1 MNYYDE
7 ELQRLQQEMME
18 KERADAKLADLYIQ
32 QNELEKKAAE
42 FRKIMEEEQE
52 DVERLKRTNLT
63 ALFYRASGKMEEKLS
78 KEEEEALAAVVKY
91 DSAEKELQAVEEDI
105 AYYEKQ
111 ASGLPDCKIQYERM
125 LEAKKEEIKIQY
137 ERMLEAKKEEIKESG
152 NIEAGKILEMERQIA
167 AIENRRKEVKEAI
180 SAGERARSIA
190 EETLEGLQSAKNWGM
205 VDLIGGG
212 IMSDVIKYDKLKSVK
227 DRTSALQMAL
237 RTFRTEL
244 SDVSSRIEG
253 PLQVEVG
260 EFLHFAD
267 YFFDGIFTDWM
278 VYDKIKVSKERAE
291 QTYSQIQGIL
301 EQLRKM
307 QEQLHTEEEQK
318 RRELEQIVLKG

>member
-1 MNYYDE
+1 MNYYDK

-32 QNELEKKAAE
+32 QNELEKKAADLK
-42 FRKIMEEEQE
+42 KIMEDEQE
-52 DVERLKRTNLT
+52 DVDRLNRKSLT
-63 ALFYRASGKMEEKLS
+63 AFLYRASGKMGEKLS
-78 KEEEEALAAVVKY
+78 KEEEEAFAAAVKY
-91 DSAEKELQAVEEDI
+91 DAAAKELQAVEEDI

-111 ASGLPDCKIQYERM
+111 ASGLPDC
-125 LEAKKEEIKIQY
+125 KIQY

>member
-32 QNELEKKAAE
+32 QNELEKKAADLK
-42 FRKIMEEEQE
+42 KIMEDEQE
-52 DVERLKRTNLT
+52 DVDRLNRKSLT
-63 ALFYRASGKMEEKLS
+63 AFLYRASGKMEEKLS

-111 ASGLPDCKIQYERM
+111 ASGLPDCK
-125 LEAKKEEIKIQY
+125 LQY

-152 NIEAGKILEMERQIA
+152 NIEAEKILEMERQIA
-167 AIENRRKEVKEAI
+167 AIENRRKEVREAI
-180 SAGERARSIA
+180 DAGERAHSIA
-190 EETLEGLQSAKNWGM
+190 EETLDGLKSAKNWGM

-244 SDVSSRIEG
+244 ADVSSQIEG

>member
-78 KEEEEALAAVVKY
+78 KEEE
-91 DSAEKELQAVEEDI
+91 DI

-111 ASGLPDCKIQYERM
+111 ASGLPDC
-125 LEAKKEEIKIQY
+125 KIQY

>member
-32 QNELEKKAAE
+32 QNELEKKAADLK
-42 FRKIMEEEQE
+42 KIMEDEQE
-52 DVERLKRTNLT
+52 DVDRLNRKSLT
-63 ALFYRASGKMEEKLS
+63 AFLYRASGKMGEKLS
-78 KEEEEALAAVVKY
+78 KEEEEAFAAAVKY
-91 DSAEKELQAVEEDI
+91 DAAAKELQAVEEDI

-111 ASGLPDCKIQYERM
+111 ASGLPDC
-125 LEAKKEEIKIQY
+125 KIQY

-167 AIENRRKEVKEAI
+167 AIENRRKEVREAI
-180 SAGERARSIA
+180 DAGERAHSIA
-190 EETLEGLQSAKNWGM
+190 EETLDGLKSAKNWGM

-244 SDVSSRIEG
+244 ADVSSQIEG

-278 VYDKIKVSKERAE
+278 VYDKIKVSQERAE

-307 QEQLHTEEEQK
+307 QEQLLAEEEQK
-318 RRELEQIVLKG
+318 RKELEQIVLKG

>member
-1 MNYYDE
+1 
-7 ELQRLQQEMME
+7 
-18 KERADAKLADLYIQ
+18 
-32 QNELEKKAAE
+32 
-42 FRKIMEEEQE
+42 
-52 DVERLKRTNLT
+52 
-63 ALFYRASGKMEEKLS
+63 
-78 KEEEEALAAVVKY
+78 
-91 DSAEKELQAVEEDI
+91 
-105 AYYEKQ
+105 
-111 ASGLPDCKIQYERM
+111 
-125 LEAKKEEIKIQY
+125 
-137 ERMLEAKKEEIKESG
+137 MLEAKKEEIKESG

-190 EETLEGLQSAKNWGM
+190 EETLEGLQSAKNWCM
-205 VDLIGGG
+205 VDLIVGC

>member
-32 QNELEKKAAE
+32 QNELEKKAADLK
-42 FRKIMEEEQE
+42 KIMEDEQE
-52 DVERLKRTNLT
+52 DVDRLNRKSLT
-63 ALFYRASGKMEEKLS
+63 AFLYRASGKMGEKLS
-78 KEEEEALAAVVKY
+78 KEEEEAFAAAVKY
-91 DSAEKELQAVEEDI
+91 DAAAKELQAVEEDI

-111 ASGLPDCKIQYERM
+111 ASGLSDC
-125 LEAKKEEIKIQY
+125 KIQY

>member
-32 QNELEKKAAE
+32 QNELEKKAADLK
-42 FRKIMEEEQE
+42 KIMEDEQE
-52 DVERLKRTNLT
+52 DVDRLNRKSLT
-63 ALFYRASGKMEEKLS
+63 AFLYRASGKMGEKLS
-78 KEEEEALAAVVKY
+78 KEEEEAFAAAVKY
-91 DSAEKELQAVEEDI
+91 DATAKELQAVEEDI

-111 ASGLPDCKIQYERM
+111 ASGLSDC
-125 LEAKKEEIKIQY
+125 KIQY

>member
-32 QNELEKKAAE
+32 QNELEKKAADLK
-42 FRKIMEEEQE
+42 KIMEDEQE
-52 DVERLKRTNLT
+52 DVDRLNRKSLT
-63 ALFYRASGKMEEKLS
+63 AFLYRASGKMGEKLS
-78 KEEEEALAAVVKY
+78 KEEEEAFAAAVKY
-91 DSAEKELQAVEEDI
+91 DAAAKELQAVEEDI

-125 LEAKKEEIKIQY
+125 LEAKKEEIK
-137 ERMLEAKKEEIKESG
+137 ESG
-152 NIEAGKILEMERQIA
+152 NIEAEKILEMERQIA

-278 VYDKIKVSKERAE
+278 VYDKIKVSQERAE

>member
-32 QNELEKKAAE
+32 QNELEKKAADLK
-42 FRKIMEEEQE
+42 KIMEDEQE
-52 DVERLKRTNLT
+52 DVDRLNRKSLT
-63 ALFYRASGKMEEKLS
+63 SFVYRASGKMGEKLS
-78 KEEEEALAAVVKY
+78 KEEEEAFAAAVKY
-91 DSAEKELQAVEEDI
+91 DAAAKELQAVEEDI

-111 ASGLPDCKIQYERM
+111 ASGLPDCK
-125 LEAKKEEIKIQY
+125 LQY

-152 NIEAGKILEMERQIA
+152 NIEAEKILEMERQIA
-167 AIENRRKEVKEAI
+167 AIENRRKEVREAI
-180 SAGERARSIA
+180 NAGERAHSIA
-190 EETLEGLQSAKNWGM
+190 EETLDGLKSAKNWGM

-244 SDVSSRIEG
+244 ADVSSQIEG

-278 VYDKIKVSKERAE
+278 VYDKIKVSQERAE

-307 QEQLHTEEEQK
+307 QEQLLAEEEQK
-318 RRELEQIVLKG
+318 RKELEQIVLKG

>member
-32 QNELEKKAAE
+32 QNELEKKAADLK
-42 FRKIMEEEQE
+42 KIMEDEQE
-52 DVERLKRTNLT
+52 DVDRLNRKSLT
-63 ALFYRASGKMEEKLS
+63 AFLYRASGKMEEKLS

-111 ASGLPDCKIQYERM
+111 ASGLPDC
-125 LEAKKEEIKIQY
+125 KIQY

>member
-78 KEEEEALAAVVKY
+78 KEEEEAVAAVVKY
-91 DSAEKELQAVEEDI
+91 DSAERELRAVEEDI

-111 ASGLPDCKIQYERM
+111 ASGLPDCKLRYERL
-125 LEAKKEEIKIQY
+125 LEGKKET
-137 ERMLEAKKEEIKESG
+137 IKESG
-152 NIEAGKILEMERQIA
+152 DIKAEKILEMERLIA
-167 AIENRRKEVKEAI
+167 AIENRRKEVREAI

-190 EETLEGLQSAKNWGM
+190 EETLNSLQSAKNWGM
-205 VDLIGGG
+205 VDIIGGG
-212 IMSDVIKYDKLKSVK
+212 IMSDVIKYDKLKVVK

-244 SDVSSRIEG
+244 ADVSGKIDG
-253 PLQVEVG
+253 PVQVEVG

-278 VYDKIKVSKERAE
+278 VYDKIKVSRERAE
-291 QTYSQIQGIL
+291 KTYSQIQEIL
-301 EQLRKM
+301 EQLRQL
-307 QEQLHTEEEQK
+307 QENLSMEDEQK
-318 RRELEQIVLKG
+318 RKELEQLVLKG

>member
-105 AYYEKQ
+105 EEDIAYYEKQ
-111 ASGLPDCKIQYERM
+111 ASGLPDC
-125 LEAKKEEIKIQY
+125 KIQY

>member
-32 QNELEKKAAE
+32 QNELEKKAADLK
-42 FRKIMEEEQE
+42 KIMEDEQE
-52 DVERLKRTNLT
+52 DVDRLNRKSLT
-63 ALFYRASGKMEEKLS
+63 AFLYRASGKMEEKLS

-111 ASGLPDCKIQYERM
+111 ASGLPDCK
-125 LEAKKEEIKIQY
+125 LQY

-152 NIEAGKILEMERQIA
+152 NIEAEKILEMERQIA
-167 AIENRRKEVKEAI
+167 AIENRRKEVREAI
-180 SAGERARSIA
+180 DAGERAHSIA
-190 EETLEGLQSAKNWGM
+190 EETLDGLKSAKNWGM

-244 SDVSSRIEG
+244 ADVSSQIEG

-278 VYDKIKVSKERAE
+278 VYDKIKVSQERAE

>member
-32 QNELEKKAAE
+32 QNELEKKAADLK
-42 FRKIMEEEQE
+42 KIMEDEQE
-52 DVERLKRTNLT
+52 DVDRLNRKSLT
-63 ALFYRASGKMEEKLS
+63 AFLYRASGKMGEKLS
-78 KEEEEALAAVVKY
+78 KEEKEAFAAAVKY
-91 DSAEKELQAVEEDI
+91 DAAAKELQAVEEDI

-111 ASGLPDCKIQYERM
+111 ASGLPDC
-125 LEAKKEEIKIQY
+125 KIQY

-253 PLQVEVG
+253 SLQVEVG

>member
-78 KEEEEALAAVVKY
+78 KEEEEA
-91 DSAEKELQAVEEDI
+91 EEDI

-111 ASGLPDCKIQYERM
+111 ASGLPDC
-125 LEAKKEEIKIQY
+125 KIQY

>member
-32 QNELEKKAAE
+32 QNELEKKAADLK
-42 FRKIMEEEQE
+42 KIMEDEQE
-52 DVERLKRTNLT
+52 DVDRLNRKSLT
-63 ALFYRASGKMEEKLS
+63 AFLYRASGKMGEKLS
-78 KEEEEALAAVVKY
+78 KEEEEAFAAAVKY
-91 DSAEKELQAVEEDI
+91 DAAAKELQAVEEDI

-125 LEAKKEEIKIQY
+125 LEAKKEEIK
-137 ERMLEAKKEEIKESG
+137 ESG
-152 NIEAGKILEMERQIA
+152 NIEAEKILEMERQIA
-167 AIENRRKEVKEAI
+167 AIENRRKEVREAI
-180 SAGERARSIA
+180 DAGERAHSIA
-190 EETLEGLQSAKNWGM
+190 EETLDGLKSAKNWGM

-244 SDVSSRIEG
+244 ADVSSQIEG

-278 VYDKIKVSKERAE
+278 VYDKIKVSQERAE

-307 QEQLHTEEEQK
+307 QEQLLAEEEQK
-318 RRELEQIVLKG
+318 RKELEQIVLKG

>member
-111 ASGLPDCKIQYERM
+111 ASGLPDCK
-125 LEAKKEEIKIQY
+125 LQY

-152 NIEAGKILEMERQIA
+152 NIEAEKILEMERQIS
-167 AIENRRKEVKEAI
+167 AIENRRKEVREAI
-180 SAGERARSIA
+180 NAGERAHSIA
-190 EETLEGLQSAKNWGM
+190 EETLDGLKSAKNWGM

-244 SDVSSRIEG
+244 ADVSSRIEG

>member
-111 ASGLPDCKIQYERM
+111 ASGLPDCK
-125 LEAKKEEIKIQY
+125 LQY

-152 NIEAGKILEMERQIA
+152 NIEAEKILEMERQIA

-244 SDVSSRIEG
+244 ADVSSRIEG

>member
-32 QNELEKKAAE
+32 QNELEKKAADLK
-42 FRKIMEEEQE
+42 KIMEDEQE
-52 DVERLKRTNLT
+52 DVDRLNRKSLT
-63 ALFYRASGKMEEKLS
+63 AFLYRASGKMEEKLS

-111 ASGLPDCKIQYERM
+111 ASGLPDCK
-125 LEAKKEEIKIQY
+125 LQY

-152 NIEAGKILEMERQIA
+152 NIEAEKILEMERQIA
-167 AIENRRKEVKEAI
+167 AIENRRKEVREAI
-180 SAGERARSIA
+180 DAGERAHSIA
-190 EETLEGLQSAKNWGM
+190 EETLDGLKSAKNWGM

-244 SDVSSRIEG
+244 ADVSSQIEG

-307 QEQLHTEEEQK
+307 QEQLLAEEEQK
-318 RRELEQIVLKG
+318 RKELEQIVLKG

>member
-111 ASGLPDCKIQYERM
+111 ASGLPDCK
-125 LEAKKEEIKIQY
+125 LQY

-152 NIEAGKILEMERQIA
+152 NIEAEKILEMERQIA
-167 AIENRRKEVKEAI
+167 AIENRRKEVREAI
-180 SAGERARSIA
+180 NAGERAHSIA
-190 EETLEGLQSAKNWGM
+190 EETLDGLKSAKNWGM

-212 IMSDVIKYDKLKSVK
+212 IMSDVIKFDKLKSVK

-244 SDVSSRIEG
+244 ADVSSRIEG

>member
-32 QNELEKKAAE
+32 QNELEKKAADLK
-42 FRKIMEEEQE
+42 KIMEDEQE
-52 DVERLKRTNLT
+52 DVDRLNRKSLT
-63 ALFYRASGKMEEKLS
+63 AFLYRASGKMEEKLS

-111 ASGLPDCKIQYERM
+111 ASGLPDCK
-125 LEAKKEEIKIQY
+125 LQY

-152 NIEAGKILEMERQIA
+152 NIEAEKILEMERQIA
-167 AIENRRKEVKEAI
+167 AIENRRKEVREAI
-180 SAGERARSIA
+180 NAGERAHSIA
-190 EETLEGLQSAKNWGM
+190 EETLDGLKSAKNWGM

-244 SDVSSRIEG
+244 ADVSSQIEG

>member
-32 QNELEKKAAE
+32 QNELEKKAADLK
-42 FRKIMEEEQE
+42 KIMEDEQE
-52 DVERLKRTNLT
+52 DVDRLNRKSLT
-63 ALFYRASGKMEEKLS
+63 AFLYRASGKMEEKLS

-111 ASGLPDCKIQYERM
+111 ASGLPDCK
-125 LEAKKEEIKIQY
+125 LQY

-167 AIENRRKEVKEAI
+167 AIENRRKEVREAI
-180 SAGERARSIA
+180 NAGERAHSIA
-190 EETLEGLQSAKNWGM
+190 EETLDGLKSAKNWGM

-244 SDVSSRIEG
+244 ADVSSQIEG

-278 VYDKIKVSKERAE
+278 VYDKIKVSQERAE

>member
-111 ASGLPDCKIQYERM
+111 ASGLPDC
-125 LEAKKEEIKIQY
+125 KIQY

>member
-32 QNELEKKAAE
+32 QNELEKKAADLK
-42 FRKIMEEEQE
+42 KIMEDEQE
-52 DVERLKRTNLT
+52 DVDRLNRKSLT
-63 ALFYRASGKMEEKLS
+63 AFLYRASGKMEEKLS

-125 LEAKKEEIKIQY
+125 LEAKKEEIK
-137 ERMLEAKKEEIKESG
+137 ESG
-152 NIEAGKILEMERQIA
+152 NIEAEKILEMERQIA
-167 AIENRRKEVKEAI
+167 AIENRRKEVREAI
-180 SAGERARSIA
+180 NAGERAHSIA
-190 EETLEGLQSAKNWGM
+190 EETLDGLKSAKNWGM

-244 SDVSSRIEG
+244 ADVSSQIEG

-278 VYDKIKVSKERAE
+278 VYDKIKVSQERAE

-307 QEQLHTEEEQK
+307 QEQLLAEEEQK
-318 RRELEQIVLKG
+318 RKELEQIVLKG

>member
-32 QNELEKKAAE
+32 QNELEKKAADLK
-42 FRKIMEEEQE
+42 KIMEDEQE
-52 DVERLKRTNLT
+52 DVDRLNRKSLT
-63 ALFYRASGKMEEKLS
+63 AFLYRASGKMGEKLS
-78 KEEEEALAAVVKY
+78 KEEEEAFAAAVKY
-91 DSAEKELQAVEEDI
+91 DAAAKELQAVEEDI

-111 ASGLPDCKIQYERM
+111 ASGLSDC
-125 LEAKKEEIKIQY
+125 KIQY

-253 PLQVEVG
+253 PIQVEVG

>member
-32 QNELEKKAAE
+32 QNELEKKAADLK
-42 FRKIMEEEQE
+42 KIMEDEQE
-52 DVERLKRTNLT
+52 DVDRLNRKSLT
-63 ALFYRASGKMEEKLS
+63 AFLYRASGKMEEKLS

-111 ASGLPDCKIQYERM
+111 ASGLPDCK
-125 LEAKKEEIKIQY
+125 LQY

-212 IMSDVIKYDKLKSVK
+212 IMSDVIKYDKLKTVK

-244 SDVSSRIEG
+244 ADVSSRIEG

-278 VYDKIKVSKERAE
+278 VYDKIKVSQERAE

>member
-18 KERADAKLADLYIQ
+18 KERADAKLADLYNQ
-32 QNELEKKAAE
+32 QNELEKKAADLK
-42 FRKIMEEEQE
+42 KIMEDEQE
-52 DVERLKRTNLT
+52 DVDRLNRKSLT
-63 ALFYRASGKMEEKLS
+63 AFLYRASGKMGEKLS
-78 KEEEEALAAVVKY
+78 KEEEEAFAAAVKY
-91 DSAEKELQAVEEDI
+91 DAAAKELQAVEEDI

-111 ASGLPDCKIQYERM
+111 ASGLPDC
-125 LEAKKEEIKIQY
+125 KIQY

-307 QEQLHTEEEQK
+307 QEQLLAEEEQK
-318 RRELEQIVLKG
+318 RKELEQIVLKG

>member
-32 QNELEKKAAE
+32 QNELEKKAADLK
-42 FRKIMEEEQE
+42 KIMEDEQE
-52 DVERLKRTNLT
+52 DVDRLNRKSLT
-63 ALFYRASGKMEEKLS
+63 AFLYRASGKMGEKLS

-111 ASGLPDCKIQYERM
+111 ASGLPDCK
-125 LEAKKEEIKIQY
+125 LQY

-152 NIEAGKILEMERQIA
+152 NIEAEKILEMERQIA
-167 AIENRRKEVKEAI
+167 AIENRRKEVREAI
-180 SAGERARSIA
+180 DAGERAHSIA
-190 EETLEGLQSAKNWGM
+190 EETLDGLKSAKNWGM

-244 SDVSSRIEG
+244 ADVSSQIEG

-278 VYDKIKVSKERAE
+278 VYDKIKVSQERAE

-307 QEQLHTEEEQK
+307 QEQLLAEEEQK
-318 RRELEQIVLKG
+318 RKELEQIVLKG

>member
-32 QNELEKKAAE
+32 QNELEKKAADLK
-42 FRKIMEEEQE
+42 KIMEDEQE
-52 DVERLKRTNLT
+52 DVDRLNRKSLT
-63 ALFYRASGKMEEKLS
+63 AFLYRASGKMEEKLS

-111 ASGLPDCKIQYERM
+111 ASGLPDCK
-125 LEAKKEEIKIQY
+125 LQY

-152 NIEAGKILEMERQIA
+152 NIEAEKILEMERQIA
-167 AIENRRKEVKEAI
+167 AIENRRKEVREAI
-180 SAGERARSIA
+180 DAGERAHSIA
-190 EETLEGLQSAKNWGM
+190 EETLDGLKSAKNWGM

-244 SDVSSRIEG
+244 ADVSSQIEG

-278 VYDKIKVSKERAE
+278 VYDKIKVSQERAE

-307 QEQLHTEEEQK
+307 QEQLLAEEEQK
-318 RRELEQIVLKG
+318 RKELEQIVLKG

>member
-111 ASGLPDCKIQYERM
+111 ASGLPDCK
-125 LEAKKEEIKIQY
+125 LQY

-152 NIEAGKILEMERQIA
+152 NIEAEKILEMERQIA
-167 AIENRRKEVKEAI
+167 AIENRRKEVREAI
-180 SAGERARSIA
+180 NAGERAHSIA
-190 EETLEGLQSAKNWGM
+190 EETLDGLKSAKNWGM

>member
-32 QNELEKKAAE
+32 QNELEKKAADLK
-42 FRKIMEEEQE
+42 KIMEDEQE
-52 DVERLKRTNLT
+52 DVDRLNRKSLT
-63 ALFYRASGKMEEKLS
+63 AFLYRASGKMGEKLS
-78 KEEEEALAAVVKY
+78 KEEKEAFAAAVKY
-91 DSAEKELQAVEEDI
+91 DAAAKELQAVEEDI

-111 ASGLPDCKIQYERM
+111 ASGLPDCK
-125 LEAKKEEIKIQY
+125 LQY

-152 NIEAGKILEMERQIA
+152 NIEAEKILEMERQIS

-212 IMSDVIKYDKLKSVK
+212 IMSDVIKYDKLKTVK

>member
-32 QNELEKKAAE
+32 QNELEKKAADLK
-42 FRKIMEEEQE
+42 KIMEDEQE
-52 DVERLKRTNLT
+52 DVDRLNRKSLT
-63 ALFYRASGKMEEKLS
+63 AFLYRASGKMGEKLS
-78 KEEEEALAAVVKY
+78 KEEKEAFAAAVKY
-91 DSAEKELQAVEEDI
+91 DAAAKELQAVEEDI

-111 ASGLPDCKIQYERM
+111 ASGLPDCK
-125 LEAKKEEIKIQY
+125 LQY

-152 NIEAGKILEMERQIA
+152 NIEAEKILEMERQIS

-212 IMSDVIKYDKLKSVK
+212 IMSDVIKYDKLKTVK

-244 SDVSSRIEG
+244 ADVSSRIEG

>member
-111 ASGLPDCKIQYERM
+111 ASGLPDCK
-125 LEAKKEEIKIQY
+125 LQY

-152 NIEAGKILEMERQIA
+152 NIEAEKILEMERQIA
-167 AIENRRKEVKEAI
+167 AIENRRKEVREAI
-180 SAGERARSIA
+180 NAGERAHSIA
-190 EETLEGLQSAKNWGM
+190 EETLDGLKSAKNWGM

-244 SDVSSRIEG
+244 ADVSSRIEG
-253 PLQVEVG
+253 PLQVDVG

>member
-32 QNELEKKAAE
+32 QNELEKKAADLK
-42 FRKIMEEEQE
+42 KIMEDEQE
-52 DVERLKRTNLT
+52 DVDRLNRKSLT
-63 ALFYRASGKMEEKLS
+63 AFLYRASGKMGEKLS
-78 KEEEEALAAVVKY
+78 KEEEEAFAAAVKY
-91 DSAEKELQAVEEDI
+91 DAAAKELQAVEEDI

-111 ASGLPDCKIQYERM
+111 ASGLPDCK
-125 LEAKKEEIKIQY
+125 LQY

-152 NIEAGKILEMERQIA
+152 NIEAEKILEMERQIA
-167 AIENRRKEVKEAI
+167 AIENRRKEVREAI
-180 SAGERARSIA
+180 DAGERAHSIA
-190 EETLEGLQSAKNWGM
+190 EETLDGLKSAKNWGM

-244 SDVSSRIEG
+244 ADVSSQIEG

-278 VYDKIKVSKERAE
+278 VYDKIKVSQERAE

-307 QEQLHTEEEQK
+307 QEQLLAEEEQK
-318 RRELEQIVLKG
+318 RKELEQIVLKG

>member
-78 KEEEEALAAVVKY
+78 KEEEESVAAVVKY
-91 DSAEKELQAVEEDI
+91 DSAERELRAVEEDI

-111 ASGLPDCKIQYERM
+111 ASGLPDCKLRYERL
-125 LEAKKEEIKIQY
+125 LEGKKET
-137 ERMLEAKKEEIKESG
+137 IKESG
-152 NIEAGKILEMERQIA
+152 DIKAEKILEMERLIA
-167 AIENRRKEVKEAI
+167 AIENRRKEVREAI

-190 EETLEGLQSAKNWGM
+190 EETLNSLQSAKNWGM
-205 VDLIGGG
+205 VDIIGGG
-212 IMSDVIKYDKLKSVK
+212 IMSDVIKYDKLKVVK

-244 SDVSSRIEG
+244 ADVSGKIDG
-253 PLQVEVG
+253 PVQVEVG

-278 VYDKIKVSKERAE
+278 VYDKIKVSRERAE
-291 QTYSQIQGIL
+291 KTYSQIQEIL
-301 EQLRKM
+301 EQLRQL
-307 QEQLHTEEEQK
+307 QENLSMEDEQK
-318 RRELEQIVLKG
+318 RKELEQLVLKG

>member
-32 QNELEKKAAE
+32 QNELEKKAADLK
-42 FRKIMEEEQE
+42 KIMEDEQE
-52 DVERLKRTNLT
+52 DVDRLNRKSLT
-63 ALFYRASGKMEEKLS
+63 AFLYRASGKMGEKLS
-78 KEEEEALAAVVKY
+78 KEEEEAFAAAVKY
-91 DSAEKELQAVEEDI
+91 DAAAKELQAVEEDI

-111 ASGLPDCKIQYERM
+111 ASGLPDCK
-125 LEAKKEEIKIQY
+125 LQY

-152 NIEAGKILEMERQIA
+152 NIEAEKILEMERQIA

-244 SDVSSRIEG
+244 ADVSSQIEG

-278 VYDKIKVSKERAE
+278 VYDKIKVSQERAE

-307 QEQLHTEEEQK
+307 QEQLLAEEEQK
-318 RRELEQIVLKG
+318 RKELEQIVLKG